1 MSIRK
6 LIDPADQALHML
18 MKIAAGIDR
27 RGIEEGKVFQAFGK
41 LCRLRHPGRADQDGD
56 NRNGVAQRRLN
67 FETDEIGLVIY
78 SSIAASGAEPAP
90 TDNDQQDVTLNNC
103 FRDVDA
109 KVLAER
115 NIVDVH
121 EDRVLAVT
129 VGEAI
134 ANTAGHHLSIGT
146 PV

>member
-1 MSIRK
+1 
-6 LIDPADQALHML
+6 ML

-90 TDNDQQDVTLNNC
+90 TDNDQQDVALNNC
-103 FRDVDA
+103 FRDVDPE
-109 KVLAER
+109 VLAER

-121 EDRVLAVT
+121 KDRLVAVT
-129 VGEAI
+129 VGKPIPNPAR
-134 ANTAGHHLSIGT
+134 HHLGVGT